1 MQTYKVYKYRW
12 VILAIYMYVA
22 ALTQLYWL
30 NFAGIDTYIEEHL
43 NISAMSTGWLAL
55 VIPLG
60 QVFLSIPT
68 GIVIDK
74 KGFKYGSGIG
84 VLIIGLF
91 AMFRLINPGSYAV
104 LLISQIGI
112 CLGVPFILNGI
123 TKLAVTWFPQKEE
136 ATAVGFCSLALFI
149 GMMIGL
155 GATPSLVQTVGFESM
170 LLIYGIAGIV
180 GMLLFFLLVRPEPPT
195 PVREIGEVV
204 IISNWEGIR
213 TILRIRSFVILG
225 FIALI
230 GIGVFNGLVTWLQKM
245 LGELHHI
252 SMIDAGNIS
261 AILIFGGILGCIIIP
276 VISDKIMKRK
286 PFLILEAL
294 VGAACITILIFASSY
309 TLNMANA
316 FVLGFFF
323 MPVYPIML
331 TMSAEITGARFAGI
345 SAAYLNLL
353 GNVGALVIV
362 PTMESLHGATGQF
375 ILPLALLAIL
385 LCISFTLSIVIKEP
399 IKNLG

>member
-1 MQTYKVYKYRW
+1 
-12 VILAIYMYVA
+12 MYLA

-30 NFAGIDTYIEEHL
+30 NFAAIDTYIEEHL

-55 VIPLG
+55 VFPLA
-60 QVFLSIPT
+60 QVLLSIPA

-84 VLIIGLF
+84 VLFMGLF

-112 CLGVPFILNGI
+112 SLGLAFVLNGV

-136 ATAVGFCSLALFI
+136 ATAVGFGSLALFI

-180 GMLLFFLLVRPEPPT
+180 GMLLFFLLVRPKPPT
-195 PVREIGEVV
+195 PVREIGEAM

-213 TILRIRSFVILG
+213 TILRIRDFVILG

-230 GIGVFNGLVTWLQKM
+230 VIGVFNGLVTWLQKI
-245 LGELHHI
+245 LDELHHI
-252 SMIDAGNIS
+252 SMTDAGNIS

-276 VISDKIMKRK
+276 IISDKIMKRK
-286 PFLILEAL
+286 PFLILESL
-294 VGAACITILIFASSY
+294 VGAASIAILIFANSY

-316 FVLGFFF
+316 LALGFFL

-331 TMSAEITGARFAGI
+331 TMSAEITGAKFAGI
-345 SAAYLNLL
+345 SVGYLNVL
-353 GNVGALVIV
+353 GNAAALVIV
-362 PTMESLHGATGQF
+362 PTMESLRGATEQF

-385 LCISFTLSIVIKEP
+385 LCISSIVAILIKEP
-399 IKNLG
+399 IKNFR